1 MRNFSPRT
9 ILWLVFVFSIFML
22 WNSWQMQHIPAVS
35 APVTQQVVSK
45 DPANTAA
52 NAAAPLT
59 ADQNVAPKGSSVV
72 LENDVLRLKI
82 NTEGGVIEY
91 AELLKHKDAKD
102 KSKNEVLFNTQDGK
116 VYVSRS
122 GLTPE
127 TLGLNHK
134 TAFTPSGSDAVMQDG
149 QNDVNLTLSAQ
160 SNGVTFKKTYSLKR
174 GSYLVDVNHEVDNTG
189 SAAIEPKL
197 YLDLTRDGTQTDK
210 SFFYSTF
217 TGAVVY
223 NDDKKFKKISFDD
236 IAKGKA
242 GELFTKDADNGWVG
256 MLQHYFVSA
265 WVLPN
270 NEKRPREFKTAFNE
284 GTPNTYSVR
293 EIIPMGSVAPA
304 TKTQLN
310 TQLYVGPQDQQ
321 TLGTIAT
328 GLDLSVDYGWATII
342 AKPIHWL
349 MSLINSVIP
358 NWGWTIVALT
368 ILIKLAVY
376 PLTAAS
382 FKSMAKMKVLAPRL
396 KNLQEQ
402 YGDDKMKLN
411 QAMMALYKEEKVNPA
426 GGCLPMLIQMPVFL
440 ALFYVLQAAVEV
452 RGAPWMGWIHDLSL
466 PDPFYILPV
475 AMMVTMF
482 IQTKLNPKP
491 ADPMQA
497 KMMLWMPL
505 IFGVTFFWF
514 PAGLVLYWVVSNI
527 FSIVQQRIMNNKFG
541 IKESLISL
549 KDE

>member
-9 ILWLVFVFSIFML
+9 ILWLVFVFSISML
-22 WNSWQMQHIPAVS
+22 WNSWQMQHMPVVS

-45 DPANTAA
+45 DPANTAS

-91 AELLKHKDAKD
+91 AELLKHKDSKD

-189 SAAIEPKL
+189 SVAIEPKL
-197 YLDLTRDGTQTDK
+197 YLDLTRDGTQTDN

-223 NDDKKFKKISFDD
+223 NDDKKFKKISFDE
-236 IAKGKA
+236 IANGKA
-242 GELFTKDADNGWVG
+242 ADLFTKDADNGWVG

-270 NEKRPREFKTAFNE
+270 NEKRQREFKTAFNE

-349 MSLINSVIP
+349 MSLINTVIP

>member
-189 SAAIEPKL
+189 SAAIE
-197 YLDLTRDGTQTDK
+197 
-210 SFFYSTF
+210 
-217 TGAVVY
+217 
-223 NDDKKFKKISFDD
+223 
-236 IAKGKA
+236 
-242 GELFTKDADNGWVG
+242 
-256 MLQHYFVSA
+256 
-265 WVLPN
+265 
-270 NEKRPREFKTAFNE
+270 
-284 GTPNTYSVR
+284 
-293 EIIPMGSVAPA
+293 
-304 TKTQLN
+304 
-310 TQLYVGPQDQQ
+310 
-321 TLGTIAT
+321 
-328 GLDLSVDYGWATII
+328 
-342 AKPIHWL
+342 
-349 MSLINSVIP
+349 
-358 NWGWTIVALT
+358 
-368 ILIKLAVY
+368 
-376 PLTAAS
+376 
-382 FKSMAKMKVLAPRL
+382 
-396 KNLQEQ
+396 
-402 YGDDKMKLN
+402 
-411 QAMMALYKEEKVNPA
+411 
-426 GGCLPMLIQMPVFL
+426 
-440 ALFYVLQAAVEV
+440 
-452 RGAPWMGWIHDLSL
+452 
-466 PDPFYILPV
+466 
-475 AMMVTMF
+475 TM
-482 IQTKLNPKP
+482 
-491 ADPMQA
+491 
-497 KMMLWMPL
+497 
-505 IFGVTFFWF
+505 
-514 PAGLVLYWVVSNI
+514 AGLVCCSTTLFLLGSY
-527 FSIVQQRIMNNKFG
+527 RIMKSVRAN
-541 IKESLISL
+541 L
-549 KDE
+549 KRHLMKAHQTPTAFVKSFRWAVLRQQPKLS

>member
-102 KSKNEVLFNTQDGK
+102 KFKNEVLFNTQDGK

-189 SAAIEPKL
+189 SVAIEPKL

-349 MSLINSVIP
+349 MSLINTVIP